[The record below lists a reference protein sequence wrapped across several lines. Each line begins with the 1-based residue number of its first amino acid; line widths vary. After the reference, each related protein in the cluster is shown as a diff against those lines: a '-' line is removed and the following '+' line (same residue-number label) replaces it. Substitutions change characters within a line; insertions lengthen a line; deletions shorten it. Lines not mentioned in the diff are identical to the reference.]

1 MPAGDAVVS
10 AVDVVAPVGVVAPGA
25 DVQDPQ
31 ADAWLTARALAGDP
45 QAFGVL
51 VGRHQT
57 RVYRIAYR
65 MLGNSDDAQD
75 VAQDVWLQ
83 VWVSLATFT
92 GSAAFST
99 WLSRVA
105 VNSAI
110 SHGRRTSRERARVG
124 RLAGQPEIA
133 AGPVT
138 PSSQEAAEQAEQ
150 TRVVRTAVAALQPD
164 LRAVLVLRE
173 FERLSYGEIGEVLG
187 LTEPTVRGRL
197 ARARRTL
204 AAELKGWR

>member
-1 MPAGDAVVS
+1 MVVPAG
-10 AVDVVAPVGVVAPGA
+10 

-31 ADAWLTARALAGDP
+31 ADAWLASKALAGDG

-65 MLGNSDDAQD
+65 MLGSSDDAED

-105 VNSAI
+105 VNAAVSQ
-110 SHGRRTSRERARVG
+110 GRRTSRERARVG
-124 RLAGQPEIA
+124 RLSRQPEVA
-133 AGPVT
+133 AGSVM
-138 PSSQEAAEQAEQ
+138 PSSQEAAEHAEQ
-150 TRVVRTAVAALQPD
+150 ARVVRAAVAGLEPD
-164 LRAVLVLRE
+164 LRSVLVLRE
-173 FERLSYGEIGEVLG
+173 FEGLSYGEISEVLG
-187 LTEPTVRGRL
+187 LSEPTVRGRL
-197 ARARRTL
+197 SRARRAL
-204 AAELKGWR
+204 ATELEGWR

>member
-1 MPAGDAVVS
+1 MG
-10 AVDVVAPVGVVAPGA
+10 GVVGP
-25 DVQDPQ
+25 DEVQDPQ
-31 ADAWLTARALAGDP
+31 ADAWLASRASAGDT

-65 MLGNSDDAQD
+65 MLGNAADAED

-105 VNSAI
+105 VNTALSQ
-110 SHGRRTSRERARVG
+110 GRRASRERERIR
-124 RLAGQPEIA
+124 RLNRQPDVT
-133 AGPVT
+133 GGLVT
-138 PSSQEAAEQAEQ
+138 PSSQDAAELAEQ
-150 TRVVRTAVAALQPD
+150 TKVVREVVAGLDPD
-164 LRAVLVLRE
+164 LRSVLVLRE
-173 FERLSYGEIGEVLG
+173 FESLSYGEIGEVLG

-197 ARARRTL
+197 SRARRQL
-204 AAELKGWR
+204 AIDLGGWR

>member
-1 MPAGDAVVS
+1 VG
-10 AVDVVAPVGVVAPGA
+10 GVVGPRE
-25 DVQDPQ
+25 VQDPQ
-31 ADAWLTARALAGDP
+31 ADAWLASRASAGDP

-51 VGRHQT
+51 VARHQT

-65 MLGNSDDAQD
+65 MLGNAADAED

-105 VNSAI
+105 VNTALSQ
-110 SHGRRTSRERARVG
+110 GRRTSRERERIR
-124 RLAGQPEIA
+124 RLSRQPDVAG
-133 AGPVT
+133 GPVT
-138 PSSQEAAEQAEQ
+138 PSSQDGAEQAEQ
-150 TRVVRTAVAALQPD
+150 TKVVREVVAGLDPE
-164 LRAVLVLRE
+164 LRSVLVLRE
-173 FERLSYGEIGEVLG
+173 FEGLSYGEIGEVLG

-197 ARARRTL
+197 SRARRQL
-204 AAELKGWR
+204 AIDLGGWR

>member
-1 MPAGDAVVS
+1 MPAGDVR
-10 AVDVVAPVGVVAPGA
+10 
-25 DVQDPQ
+25 DPQ
-31 ADAWLTARALAGDP
+31 ADAWLASKAMSGDA

-65 MLGNSDDAQD
+65 MLGNSHDAED

-105 VNSAI
+105 VNAAV
-110 SHGRRTSRERARVG
+110 SHGRRTSREQARVG
-124 RLAGQPEIA
+124 RLSRQPEVT

-138 PSSQEAAEQAEQ
+138 PSSHEAAELAEQ
-150 TRVVRTAVAALQPD
+150 ARVVRSAVAGLEPD
-164 LRAVLVLRE
+164 LRSVLVLRE
-173 FERLSYGEIGEVLG
+173 FENLSYGEIGEVLG
-187 LTEPTVRGRL
+187 LSEPTVRGRL
-197 ARARRTL
+197 SRARRTM
-204 AAELKGWR
+204 ATELRGWR

>member
-1 MPAGDAVVS
+1 MG
-10 AVDVVAPVGVVAPGA
+10 GVVGPRE
-25 DVQDPQ
+25 VQDPQ
-31 ADAWLTARALAGDP
+31 ADAWLASRASAGDP

-51 VGRHQT
+51 VARHQT

-65 MLGNSDDAQD
+65 MLGNAADAED

-105 VNSAI
+105 VNTALSQ
-110 SHGRRTSRERARVG
+110 GRRTSRERERIR
-124 RLAGQPEIA
+124 RLSRQPDVAG
-133 AGPVT
+133 GPVT
-138 PSSQEAAEQAEQ
+138 PSSQDGAEQAEQ
-150 TRVVRTAVAALQPD
+150 TKVVREVVAGLDPE
-164 LRAVLVLRE
+164 LRSVLVLRE
-173 FERLSYGEIGEVLG
+173 FEGLSYGEIGEVLG

-197 ARARRTL
+197 SRARRQL
-204 AAELKGWR
+204 AIDLGGWR